1 MKLTPDALVAAY
13 EFLRAMPPARRWK
26 LPHADEVEFSV
37 IHHKKNEADHLIWR
51 GRHAIRVAAN
61 QIVSTDNLLVAMA
74 HEMIHAYQD
83 GVLKS
88 GSRRV
93 VHNAEF
99 RRLSKRMCTY
109 HGWNIHFF
117 IGE

>member
-1 MKLTPDALVAAY
+1 MKLTPEHLIGAY
-13 EFLRAMPPARRWK
+13 EYLRAVPPMKRWK

-37 IHHKKNEADHLIWR
+37 IHHKKNEADHSLWK
-51 GRHAIRVAAN
+51 GRHTVRVAAN
-61 QIVSTDNLLVAMA
+61 HIVSTDNLIAAMA

-93 VHNAEF
+93 MHNAEF
-99 RRLSKRMCTY
+99 HRLAKRVCER